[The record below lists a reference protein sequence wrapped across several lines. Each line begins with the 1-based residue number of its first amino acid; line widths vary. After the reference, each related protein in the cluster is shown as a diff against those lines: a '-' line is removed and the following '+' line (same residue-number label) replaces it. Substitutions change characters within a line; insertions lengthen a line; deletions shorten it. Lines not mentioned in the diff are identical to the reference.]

1 MGVPPFKE
9 TPIYETSSVYH
20 VHGDTRHGEVYRTV
34 GRWDGF
40 PSQASKVMALG
51 ELFGCFGA
59 KKIMPRWFKALERRL
74 KCEQNVSKGVFFGR
88 NT

>member
-1 MGVPPFKE
+1 MKHQACIMCMGIPDMVKLTE
-9 TPIYETSSVYH
+9 
-20 VHGDTRHGEVYRTV
+20 
-34 GRWDGF
+34 RWDGF

-59 KKIMPRWFKALERRL
+59 KKTMPRWFKALERRL